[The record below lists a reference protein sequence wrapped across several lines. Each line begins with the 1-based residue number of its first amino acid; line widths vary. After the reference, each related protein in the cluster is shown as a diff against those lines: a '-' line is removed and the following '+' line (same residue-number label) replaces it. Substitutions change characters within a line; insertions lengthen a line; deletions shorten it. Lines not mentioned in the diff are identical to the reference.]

1 MVSGT
6 HERSH
11 LKEQAEGRE
20 TLEMAGNLLNLEL
33 RPSDKLP
40 LTGPY
45 LLILP

>member
-1 MVSGT
+1 MVSET
-6 HERSH
+6 RESSY

-20 TLEMAGNLLNLEL
+20 TLGMAGNLLNLEL
-33 RPSDKLP
+33 RPCDKLA